1 MNTVVRK
8 FFLIFILT
16 YLITN
21 PVAATTTD
29 ADWTQKEEITLEW
42 GDSYSTGNYTVLAE
56 SFDKQA
62 VRVMLTIYKNQE
74 ELQTAILSEGET
86 LEVSTIQVTINTIG
100 GCIGETQTPYAE
112 TTVYTMKSPALG
124 LDIENNMTADGLVN
138 ISFILE
144 NTGGIRFTN
153 ISMEVSLPDDLIP
166 YKGDNNK
173 YQTSFDSI
181 IRRQNDSVLFVFLE
195 NVSVES
201 EETTWVHV
209 EIPALPENMEVQIH
223 SEVLGYDLDNK
234 PYYLSKDQNITIEPA
249 INVTKVPIHQMVNAS
264 EGYFNMGDR
273 VYVLITVYNSATT
286 DARDLTIDET
296 IMTKNFVMDP
306 DSTLSW
312 TIDLPAHQSETFNY
326 YLRPVRPGEV
336 QLSTTKISREYKG
349 RQYLKIIDSTTAKI
363 YGPYF
368 EISKTLNN
376 NLAAP
381 GDLIK
386 VTVVAENTGN
396 HAAYLEL
403 WDEIPDFAQ
412 LIDGT
417 LNTSGVVKPGGKLS
431 INYTLKLKKTGEFRF
446 PYAYG
451 EYISSYY
458 SGNAHSSRPIINVV
472 EYTPTPTAI
481 ETIEVNNSEEDT
493 NKSKTNDLFDIPGF
507 NLLTGLVIFIMFY
520 LIKKPD
526 Q

>member
-1 MNTVVRK
+1 MI
-8 FFLIFILT
+8 LI
-16 YLITN
+16 LIYIIIN
-21 PVAATTTD
+21 PTSALTTD

-42 GDSYSTGNYTVLAE
+42 GDSYSTGNYTILAE

-62 VRVMLTIYKNQE
+62 VRVMLTIYKNQK
-74 ELQTAILSEGET
+74 ELKTAILSEGET
-86 LEVSTIQVTINTIG
+86 LEVSTIKVTINKIG
-100 GCIGETQTPYAE
+100 GCIGETQTPFAE
-112 TTVYTMKSPALG
+112 ITVYTMKSPALS
-124 LDIENNMTADGLVN
+124 LDMENDMTSEGLVN

-144 NTGGIRFTN
+144 NTGGIRFSN
-153 ISMEVSLPDDLIP
+153 ISMEVSLSDDLIP
-166 YKGDNNK
+166 YKRDNNK
-173 YQTSFDSI
+173 YQSSFDSVYH
-181 IRRQNDSVLFVFLE
+181 RQNNYFLSVFLE

-209 EIPALPENMEVQIH
+209 EIPALPDNMEVQIH
-223 SEVLGYDLDNK
+223 CDVLGYDLDNK
-234 PYYLSKDQNITIEPA
+234 PYYLSEDQNITIEPA
-249 INVTKVPIHQMVNAS
+249 INVTKLPIHQIVNAS

-273 VYVLITVYNSATT
+273 VYVMITVYNSATT
-286 DARDLTIDET
+286 DAMDITIDET
-296 IMTKNFVMDP
+296 IMARNFVMDP
-306 DSTLSW
+306 DSTLCW

-349 RQYLKIIDSTTAKI
+349 RLYLKIINSTTTKV

-368 EISKTLNN
+368 EISKNLDN

-403 WDEIPDFAQ
+403 KDEIPDFAQ

-417 LNTSGVVKPGGKLS
+417 LNSSGVVKPGGKIS

-446 PYAYG
+446 PYAHG
-451 EYISSYY
+451 EYISSHY
-458 SGNAHSSRPIINVV
+458 SGNAQSARPNIKVF
-472 EYTPTPTAI
+472 EYTPAPTAI
-481 ETIEVNNSEEDT
+481 ETIEVNNSKEDI
-493 NKSKTNDLFDIPGF
+493 NKSKTKDLFDIPGF
-507 NLLTGLVIFIMFY
+507 NLLTFLVIFIITY
-520 LIKKPD
+520 LIKKTD

>member
-1 MNTVVRK
+1 MNTILRRSS
-8 FFLIFILT
+8 LILILA
-16 YLITN
+16 YLIISPTSA
-21 PVAATTTD
+21 VTTD

-42 GDSYSTGNYTVLAE
+42 GDSYSTGDYTVVAE

-86 LEVSTIQVTINTIG
+86 LKVSTIKVTVNTIG
-100 GCIGETQTPYAE
+100 GCIGETQTPYAK
-112 TTVYTMKSPALG
+112 TTVYTMKSPGLG
-124 LDIENNMTADGLVN
+124 LEIVNNMTADGLVN
-138 ISFILE
+138 ISFTLE

-153 ISMEVSLPDDLIP
+153 ISMEVLLPDDLIP

-173 YQTSFDSI
+173 YQSSFDSVI
-181 IRRQNDSVLFVFLE
+181 HRQNDSVLSVFLE

-209 EIPALPENMEVQIH
+209 EIPALPEKIEVQIH
-223 SEVLGYDLDNK
+223 SDVLGYDLDNK
-234 PYYLSKDQNITIEPA
+234 PYYLSEDRNITIKPA

-264 EGYFNMGDR
+264 GGYFNMGDR
-273 VYVLITVYNSATT
+273 VYVMIMVYNSATT
-286 DARDLTIDET
+286 DARDVTIDET
-296 IMTKNFVMDP
+296 IIARNFVMDP
-306 DSTLSW
+306 DSILSW

-326 YLRPVRPGEV
+326 YLRPIRPGEV

-349 RQYLKIIDSTTAKI
+349 RLYSKIIDSTTAKI

-368 EISKTLNN
+368 EVSKTLDN
-376 NLAAP
+376 NLATP

-403 WDEIPDFAQ
+403 KDEIPDFAQ

-417 LNTSGVVKPGGKLS
+417 LTSRGVVKPGGKLS
-431 INYTLKLKKTGEFRF
+431 INYTLKIKKTGEFRF

-458 SGNAHSSRPIINVV
+458 SGNAYSTRPTINVV

-481 ETIEVNNSEEDT
+481 ETFEVNNSKEGT
-493 NKSKTNDLFDIPGF
+493 NKSGINNLFDIPGF
-507 NLLTGLVIFIMFY
+507 NLLTGLVIFVIIY

>member
-1 MNTVVRK
+1 MNTIVIK
-8 FFLIFILT
+8 FFLILIIT
-16 YLITN
+16 YLTIN
-21 PVAATTTD
+21 PIAATTTD

-62 VRVMLTIYKNQE
+62 VRLMLTVYKNE
-74 ELQTAILSEGET
+74 KELQTAILSEGET
-86 LEVSTIQVTINTIG
+86 LEVSTIKITINTIS
-100 GCIGETQTPYAE
+100 GCAGETQTPYAK
-112 TTVYTMKSPALG
+112 TTVYTMKSPALSI
-124 LDIENNMTADGLVN
+124 DMENNITADGLEN
-138 ISFILE
+138 INFILK

-166 YKGDNNK
+166 YKDDNNK
-173 YQTSFDSI
+173 YRSSFDSVI
-181 IRRQNDSVLFVFLE
+181 QRQNESVLSVFLE

-201 EETTWVHV
+201 EENTWVHV

-223 SEVLGYDLDNK
+223 CDVLGYDLDNK
-234 PYYLSKDQNITIEPA
+234 PYFLSKDQNITIGPA
-249 INVTKVPIHQMVNAS
+249 INVTKLPLHRIVNTS
-264 EGYFNMGDR
+264 ESYFNMGNR
-273 VYVLITVYNSATT
+273 VYVMIIVCNSATT

-296 IMTKNFVMDP
+296 IMARNFVMDP

-312 TIDLPAHQSETFNY
+312 NIDLPARQSETFNY

-349 RQYLKIIDSTTAKI
+349 QLYSKIIDSTTTKI

-368 EISKTLNN
+368 EISKNLDN
-376 NLAAP
+376 NLAKP

-403 WDEIPDFAQ
+403 KDEIPDVTQ
-412 LIDGT
+412 LINGT
-417 LNTSGVVKPGGKLS
+417 LNSSGVVKPGANLS
-431 INYTLKLKKTGEFRF
+431 INYILKLKKTGEFRF

-458 SGNAHSSRPIINVV
+458 SGYAYSSRPIINVV
-472 EYTPTPTAI
+472 EYTHTPAAI
-481 ETIEVNNSEEDT
+481 ETIDVNHRKEDT
-493 NKSKTNDLFDIPGF
+493 NKSKTNDLFDISGF
-507 NLLTGLVIFIMFY
+507 NLLTGLVIFIIHY
-520 LIKKPD
+520 LIKKYGE
-526 Q
+526 